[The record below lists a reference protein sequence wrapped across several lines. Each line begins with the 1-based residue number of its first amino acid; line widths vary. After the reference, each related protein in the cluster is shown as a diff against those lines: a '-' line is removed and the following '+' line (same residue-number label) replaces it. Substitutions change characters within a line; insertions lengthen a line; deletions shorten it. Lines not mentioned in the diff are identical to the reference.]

1 MDTLALYFNRIH
13 PSERGVQTF
22 EHVPR
27 SADEDASVTIKP
39 QGTGVY
45 ALSPFPFASSSEFA
59 FAGRHIS
66 PYGRNNNGSWPEV
79 LRRAPT
85 EWEHFRLVPA

>member
-27 SADEDASVTIKP
+27 SADEDASVTIRP
-39 QGTGVY
+39 QETGTY
-45 ALSPFPFASSSEFA
+45 SLSPFPFASNSEFA
-59 FAGRHIS
+59 FAGRRIS
-66 PYGRNNNGSWPEV
+66 RRGPNNNDSWREV
-79 LRRAPT
+79 LRRTPT
-85 EWEHFRLVPA
+85 EWENFRLVPA